1 MGEKEGKVGK
11 VRRKGEEMRKYFAVI
26 FALAV
31 LGALLSLLL
40 FVPSPISGGPLAERM
55 LIELGIHP
63 FERALI
69 LVGSLFALFFST
81 SIMFYAWID
90 ILCQDSNISRIQIFM
105 MCFLPVINTYTAPA
119 MIHSH
124 WPTDPGRALNILLWS
139 SRLSAMVGYWGS
151 IIANTIEGYFYP
163 LGSAGHAVSS
173 ILSLLVILF
182 FFAQPVLVWLSSKQ
196 TPKEEVD

>member
-1 MGEKEGKVGK
+1 
-11 VRRKGEEMRKYFAVI
+11 MRKYFAVI

-40 FVPSPISGGPLAERM
+40 FVPSPISGGPLAERILM
-55 LIELGIHP
+55 ELGVRP
-63 FERALI
+63 FERALV
-69 LVGSLFALFFST
+69 LVGSLLALFFGT
-81 SIMFYAWID
+81 SIMFYTWITM
-90 ILCQDSNISRIQIFM
+90 LCLDSKISRIQIFM
-105 MCFLPVINTYTAPA
+105 MCFLPVVNTYTAPA

-124 WPTDPGRALNILLWS
+124 WPTDPGPALNILLWS

-151 IIANTIEGYFYP
+151 IIVNTTEGYFYP